1 MRVTRPVVDDGLIAA
16 KFDFAVYRN
25 LREKGADML
34 SRFIVDKRLLTVVLI
49 KGKLNR
55 SEFWVLGVIF
65 WLIAYDS
72 WQSLED
78 GGQDARGHPAVH
90 QVELAEVL
98 LVLEPICNSCS
109 LDHLYVKSSNLHA
122 HDVPLRA
129 SGEYLLYN
137 VICICLYVAIYAN
150 QPEGELFKRTHPGC
164 LGDLRFDQVSHFEE
178 RVRDLIHCLRIEL

>member
-25 LREKGADML
+25 LREKGTDML

-72 WQSLED
+72 WQSL
-78 GGQDARGHPAVH
+78 
-90 QVELAEVL
+90 
-98 LVLEPICNSCS
+98 
-109 LDHLYVKSSNLHA
+109 
-122 HDVPLRA
+122 
-129 SGEYLLYN
+129 
-137 VICICLYVAIYAN
+137 
-150 QPEGELFKRTHPGC
+150 
-164 LGDLRFDQVSHFEE
+164 
-178 RVRDLIHCLRIEL
+178 

>member
-1 MRVTRPVVDDGLIAA
+1 
-16 KFDFAVYRN
+16 
-25 LREKGADML
+25 ML
-34 SRFIVDKRLLTVVLI
+34 SRFIVDKLLLTIVLI
-49 KGKLNR
+49 EGKLNR
-55 SEFWVLGVIF
+55 GEFWVLGVIF

-90 QVELAEVL
+90 QVEFAEVL
-98 LVLEPICNSCS
+98 LVLEPICNRCN

-137 VICICLYVAIYAN
+137 VIRIRLYGTIYAN
-150 QPEGELFKRTHPGC
+150 QPEGELFKRTHPGR
-164 LGDLRFDQVSHFEE
+164 LGDLRFDKISHFEE